1 MITTLVAAVV
11 ELKQRAKV
19 DPTPSTLHMLAE
31 VEELLRRELR
41 MRGEL
46 LAGVRQ

>member
-1 MITTLVAAVV
+1 MSEVVRLKRLVA
-11 ELKQRAKV
+11 V
-19 DPTPSTLHMLAE
+19 DPTPAAVEQLAWAQLMLE
-31 VEELLRRELR
+31 RELR